1 MSEIDI
7 LCDIMTDH
15 GLCHVQ
21 RKALEK
27 VIEEKQQ
34 REQGWIPVSEK
45 LPNDSKELVLTITQ
59 KNVYW
64 LARYDNDT
72 WIDGAWTSDTGDII
86 EGEYND
92 IVTHW
97 MPLPE
102 PVQGGKP

>member
-7 LCDIMTDH
+7 GKDLQHAYED
-15 GLCHVQ
+15 GY
-21 RKALEK
+21 
-27 VIEEKQQ
+27 KQGFIDSKKQ
-34 REQGWIPVSEK
+34 SEWIPVSEK
-45 LPNDSKELVLTITQ
+45 LPNDSRELVLTITQ

-72 WIDGAWTSDTGDII
+72 WIDGAWTSDTGEII